1 MAHQHAHAYTAIRA
15 PGDLNG
21 AGPAGTSGDH
31 DHEHDHGHGHGHHH
45 GHHHPSQPSRLA
57 WGLAI
62 ALNGLFVAVE
72 FTAGWLSHSTALVA
86 DAGHNL
92 SDVLGLLLAGGAA
105 VLARQAPA
113 GRYTYGWRGSSILAA
128 LANAILLLVACGA
141 IGWEAVQRLVAPP
154 AVEGLTV
161 TWVAAV
167 GLVVNAGSALL
178 FVRHRSHDLN
188 TRGAYLHLAADAAV
202 SLGVVI
208 SGLVVAATG
217 WYALDPAVSLAIVAV
232 IVSGTWGLLRESMQ
246 LALSAVPAHIDL
258 HAVETHLRHCPGV
271 TDVHDL
277 HVWGLSTTENAL
289 TVHLVMP
296 QGHPGDGFVD
306 RLVGQLRHQ
315 FAVHHATLQVEQ
327 GYTCQACCLGGPRA
341 ADSPPARAADRA
353 DARAPG
359 ATR

>member
-1 MAHQHAHAYTAIRA
+1 MAPLHSHEHTAVPA
-15 PGDLNG
+15 PGERTG
-21 AGPAGTSGDH
+21 AEPAATPCDH
-31 DHEHDHGHGHGHHH
+31 PHH
-45 GHHHPSQPSRLA
+45 GHRHGNPHDAQPSRLTWA
-57 WGLAI
+57 LAI
-62 ALNGLFVAVE
+62 ALNSVFVGVE
-72 FTAGWLSHSTALVA
+72 FVAGWLSHSTALVA

-105 VLARQAPA
+105 VLARQTPA

-128 LANAILLLVACGA
+128 LANAILLLIACGA

-154 AVEGLTV
+154 VVEGLTV

-167 GLVVNAGSALL
+167 GLLVNAGSALL
-178 FVRHRSHDLN
+178 FVRHRGHDLN

-202 SLGVVI
+202 SLGVVV
-208 SGLVVAATG
+208 SGLVVAVTG
-217 WYALDPAVSLAIVAV
+217 WYALDPAVSLVIVAV

-246 LALSAVPAHIDL
+246 LALSAVPAQIDL
-258 HAVETHLRHCPGV
+258 HAVEAHLRRCPGV

-296 QGHPGDGFVD
+296 HGHPGDSFVD
-306 RLVGQLRHQ
+306 QLVGQLRHQ

-327 GYTCQACCLGGPRA
+327 GYTCQACCLGGGRA
-341 ADSPPARAADRA
+341 ASPPPAATVGRARLG
-353 DARAPG
+353 APR
-359 ATR
+359 T